1 MEDNNKILEETT
13 NNETPE
19 LPIETDENTN
29 TGETMETIPIQK
41 ITPEDDENICEEVET
56 KKELTQEVL
65 KEEKENTNFVLA
77 FKAIHT
83 FILSLNEEFGLKNK
97 PLRLYARLVEQT
109 KFTHELPIKKHVKA
123 FADFCI
129 INREAIFSK
138 NFEKFTNDKVSYSER
153 VFLKMKDLF
162 KLADKDQKIVMWQH
176 ILTISALVDSA
187 GRAKQILKENS
198 NGSKETDF
206 LTDIIEK
213 VEKNID
219 LDNMSN
225 PFEAIG
231 QIMSSGIFTDLISSM
246 NEQVSS
252 GQLDMTKM
260 LSAVQGLVG
269 NISKDQPEM
278 GQMIDGFMKN
288 MPNMP
293 NMPK

>member
-1 MEDNNKILEETT
+1 MEETDKILEEIIT
-13 NNETPE
+13 NHTLETSKTEEEEKVSIDTPKTE
-19 LPIETDENTN
+19 EEESIIE
-29 TGETMETIPIQK
+29 ETEQ
-41 ITPEDDENICEEVET
+41 

-65 KEEKENTNFVLA
+65 KEEKENINFVLA

-83 FILSLNEEFGLKNK
+83 FILSLNEEFGVKNK
-97 PLRLYARLVEQT
+97 ALRLYARLIEQT

-129 INREAIFSK
+129 TNRDAIFIK
-138 NFEKFTNDKVSYSER
+138 NADKFINDKISYSER

-162 KLADKDQKIVMWQH
+162 KLADKDQKNVMWQH
-176 ILTISALVDSA
+176 VLTISALVDSA
-187 GRAKQILKENS
+187 GRAKQILKENNS
-198 NGSKETDF
+198 GSKETDF

-246 NEQVSS
+246 NEQISS

-278 GQMIDGFMKN
+278 NQMIDGFMKN
-288 MPNMP
+288 IPNMA